1 MVDVNSEISDL
12 IDDPLTVRPLAA
24 HSLQNLDPVER
35 VDKVLKIVAII
46 HEDRHV
52 HNSMVV
58 GAGMKIAQLVC
69 DAVAEHVP
77 KRGVYFERILLLV
90 ENLL

>member
-24 HSLQNLDPVER
+24 HSLQNLSPVER
-35 VDKVLKIVAII
+35 VDKFLKIVAII

-52 HNSMVV
+52 EETMVV
-58 GAGMKIAQLVC
+58 DAGVKITQVVF
-69 DAVAEHVP
+69 DAVA
-77 KRGVYFERILLLV
+77 
-90 ENLL
+90 